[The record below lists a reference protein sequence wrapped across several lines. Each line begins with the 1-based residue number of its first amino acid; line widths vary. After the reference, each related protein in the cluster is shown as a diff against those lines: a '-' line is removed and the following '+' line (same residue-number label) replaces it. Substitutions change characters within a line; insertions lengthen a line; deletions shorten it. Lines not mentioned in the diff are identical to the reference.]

1 MYANYMLFD
10 LLLILILYMIMLGDN
25 MVIELCELSR
35 NMNWLDGLALT
46 WHWYGH
52 GFKPW

>member
-1 MYANYMLFD
+1 
-10 LLLILILYMIMLGDN
+10 
-25 MVIELCELSR
+25 LSR

>member
-1 MYANYMLFD
+1 MYAIYVLFD
-10 LLLILILYMIMLGDN
+10 LLLILILYKVMWGDN

-35 NMNWLDGLALT
+35 NMNWLDDLALI

-52 GFKPW
+52 GFNLW